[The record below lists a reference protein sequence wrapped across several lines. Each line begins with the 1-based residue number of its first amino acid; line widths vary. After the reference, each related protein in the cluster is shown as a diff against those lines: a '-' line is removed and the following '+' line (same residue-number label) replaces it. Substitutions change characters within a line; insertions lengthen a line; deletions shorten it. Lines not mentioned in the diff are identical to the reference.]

1 MGVKIS
7 KNEGII
13 SNYIVESSLSINKY
27 DELHEETKNELLMI
41 KKEIKRT
48 KWKNGCRRRKR

>member
-1 MGVKIS
+1 MDVKIS
-7 KNEGII
+7 NI
-13 SNYIVESSLSINKY
+13 SNYIGEDALSINNY
-27 DELHEETKNELLMI
+27 DKLHEETKNELLII